1 MTGPVFTAQHSL
13 AWVFYALRDESAGGG
28 IDRRLAYLP
37 PIGETP
43 PVNLDLAATWVAGG
57 VYVFLGQRPNNDRT
71 FLAAFRSW
79 QAASTAKNLRL
90 LWLEDPNAATDSWN
104 PSIVCVSKLTGQGG
118 AIAARA
124 QIALQNYVVVLERGC
139 TISLDEETSGF
150 TLAAPETSAD
160 KAYLAVVRGQSPRR
174 ATESRFP
181 LAAPGAQLS
190 LRGPEAGT
198 FAFRL
203 EIDAPSGADEPTCFE
218 ALDVACRYFYPA
230 PGGPEGQF
238 ASLSYPIFDGR
249 ACGLSLAAV
258 LDPAM
263 PLGDRTAFSIE
274 PSDQALATFFRTT
287 VGGRIDLKP
296 LANAALRFELRPGS
310 SEDRDSDPFYL
321 VPAGGFEVVLPK
333 AATGAEQLMCGA
345 CAAEYVALA
354 AEGTVLTFVPEQAA
368 FAPLFEPPE
377 TESSDDAVEAPR
389 LDFDA
394 RTSWVS
400 VAAPAPLVYYA
411 QPAGAVFY
419 GWSTAGTAPENNTL
433 LPFFP
438 VPAGKLPVAQAD
450 EAAVDNAFPL
460 VPYAGID
467 ASEAAIALAFET
479 EVLAQERR
487 ELVYELTNQS
497 EAPEPASEPL
507 DPSAGLTAVTPVG
520 FVGRFSDNKDTWES
534 LTLARMD
541 AQSLA
546 LQDVVD
552 PLRAALLTNQQF
564 LVISDPRAFAAYFR
578 DHNRIAIQDWVFDLD
593 PSEWQRHGTI
603 VLIKNCDRSVAEL
616 VDDVG
621 TWALPE
627 EFNRSAS
634 LTQQSLEQ
642 IIADAKH
649 ETANTPDQ
657 DAASES
663 SYEHFVNTVIDDP
676 SWNGVLFLNCF
687 VPPAELPDEL
697 HDLAAGL
704 DEQLFFA
711 HHLGINQT
719 AVRGANLSAGNSSL
733 FGLIAYSDQLRP
745 PGSRGGSFDFQVLE
759 IQVLFA
765 NSEIR
770 HFSSS
775 IAVTLMQMFGARAT
789 AVGSDTGNALILDG
803 SYQRRGDRSVYVYR
817 NQDQVVFELEDRILK
832 RVKLEQA
839 EFGSV
844 TQDAPAN
851 DTDEDDTTVVAQFT
865 FRGTLAFNELKER
878 TGGGTFDLFSYD
890 ELAFS
895 KLALEIRYP
904 RNAPQATSFRLDP
917 SDVSFGSASARPGAM
932 ASHFPV
938 RPIAMIADGDAAQ
951 PSDLGFMNVGVP
963 GLEVTRLDA
972 RWFGI
977 VFDLDLGTPGA
988 LAGAVGFTARLAV
1001 VWSPSTSAEPVF
1013 VGLKMPGSSGTANEL
1028 SLMGVLKLTIYQ
1040 LQLLRDDREFILK
1053 LTGMTLKVMG
1063 KTLPPG
1069 ATFDFFLFGDPA
1081 AAGGVTSLGWYGA
1094 YKRPADT
1101 AGDEDEALLRG
1112 GAPALVERRP
1122 WSQSLLLEA
1131 LRDPP
1136 PQQ

>member
-1 MTGPVFTAQHSL
+1 MTGPAFTARHSL
-13 AWVFYALRDESAGGG
+13 AWVFYALREESAGGAV
-28 IDRRLAYLP
+28 DRRLAYLP
-37 PIGETP
+37 PVGETL
-43 PVNLDLAATWVAGG
+43 PVNLGLAETWVGGG
-57 VYVFLGQRPNNDRT
+57 VYVFLGQRPHNDRT

-79 QAASTAKNLRL
+79 QAASASRNLRL
-90 LWLEDPNAATDSWN
+90 LWLDDPNVAADAWN
-104 PSIVCVSKLTGQGG
+104 TSIVCVSKLTDQGG
-118 AIAARA
+118 AIAVRAR
-124 QIALQNYVVVLERGC
+124 IALQNYVVVLERGC
-139 TISLDEETSGF
+139 TISLDEETFGF
-150 TLAAPETSAD
+150 RFAAPDSCAD
-160 KAYLAVVRGQSPRR
+160 KAYLAVARGQSPRR
-174 ATESRFP
+174 AIESRFT
-181 LAAPGAQLS
+181 LAAPGVRLS
-190 LRGPEAGT
+190 LHGPEAGT
-198 FAFRL
+198 IAFRL
-203 EIDAPSGADEPTCFE
+203 EIDAPGRANEPTCFE
-218 ALDVACRYFYPA
+218 LLDVACRYAYPA
-230 PGGPEGQF
+230 RGEPAGQF
-238 ASLSYPIFDGR
+238 ASLSYPIFDGKLG
-249 ACGLSLAAV
+249 GLSLAAV
-258 LDPAM
+258 LDPAV
-263 PLGDRTAFSIE
+263 PLADRTAFSIE
-274 PSDQALATFFRTT
+274 PGDQALATFFRTT
-287 VGGRIDLKP
+287 TGGRIDLKP
-296 LANAALRFELRPGS
+296 LANATLRFERRPGS
-310 SEDRDSDPFYL
+310 SGATDNAPFYL
-321 VPAGGFEVVLPK
+321 VPAGDFEVVLPK
-333 AATGAEQLMCGA
+333 AATGAEQLMCGT
-345 CAAEYVALA
+345 CAAEYVLLT
-354 AEGTVLTFVPEQAA
+354 AERTVLTFVPEQAA
-368 FAPLFEPPE
+368 FAPLFEPSA
-377 TESSDDAVEAPR
+377 TEFSEEAVEAPR

-394 RTSWVS
+394 RTSWIS
-400 VAAPAPLVYYA
+400 LAAPAPLVYYA

-419 GWSTAGTAPENNTL
+419 GRSTPGPAAENNTL

-450 EAAVDNAFPL
+450 EAAVDNAIPL
-460 VPYAGID
+460 VPYAGMD
-467 ASEAAIALAFET
+467 ASAAAIALAFEA

-487 ELVYELTNQS
+487 ELVYALTNQS
-497 EAPEPASEPL
+497 EVPEPAAEPL

-546 LQDVVD
+546 LQDVID

-564 LVISDPRAFAAYFR
+564 LVISDPRAFAVHFR
-578 DHNRIAIQDWVFDLD
+578 DHNRISIQDWVFDLD

-603 VLIKNCDRSVAEL
+603 VLIKHCDRSVAAL

-627 EFNRSAS
+627 EFNRSPGR
-634 LTQQSLEQ
+634 TQQSLEQ
-642 IIADAKH
+642 IIADARH
-649 ETANTPDQ
+649 ETANTTDQ

-663 SYEHFVNTVIDDP
+663 SYEYFVNTVIDDP

-697 HDLAAGL
+697 RDLAAGL

-733 FGLIAYSDQLRP
+733 FGLIAYSDQLRR
-745 PGSRGGSFDFQVLE
+745 PGARGGSFDFQVLE
-759 IQVLFA
+759 IKVLFA

-770 HFSSS
+770 YFSSS

-789 AVGSDTGNALILDG
+789 AVGADTGNALILDG

-844 TQDAPAN
+844 TQNAPAN
-851 DTDEDDTTVVAQFT
+851 DTDEEDSTVVAQFT

-878 TGGGTFDLFSYD
+878 SGGGTFDLFSYD

-895 KLALEIRYP
+895 KLALEMRYP
-904 RNAPQATSFRLDP
+904 RNAPQAPSFRLDP
-917 SDVSFGSASARPGAM
+917 SDVSFGSVSARPGAM

-951 PSDLGFMNVGVP
+951 PADLGFMNVGMP
-963 GLEVTRLDA
+963 GLEATRLDA

-1013 VGLKMPGSSGTANEL
+1013 VGLKMPGSSGAANEL

-1040 LQLLRDDREFILK
+1040 LQLLRADREFILK

-1069 ATFDFFLFGDPA
+1069 ATFDFFLFGDPG

-1094 YKRPADT
+1094 YRHPADT
-1101 AGDEDEALLRG
+1101 AGDEDEALQRS

-1122 WSQSLLLEA
+1122 WSQSLLLET

-1136 PQQ
+1136 QQ